1 MSFGPAFTEPGG
13 HTQCHMDDCVFFF
26 FLWGGLDRVGVVDVP
41 VEQCLPLD
49 GTEEGGWGLER
60 DGSGLRLVARRESVG
75 TGEEHALSE
84 VGAVGMS
91 RYAEVADHGIGFP
104 AAEELDDVGVHT
116 STEEGSGPARSET
129 AGG

>member
-1 MSFGPAFTEPGG
+1 M
-13 HTQCHMDDCVFFF
+13 FFF
-26 FLWGGLDRVGVVDVP
+26 RGGLDRVGVVDVP

-60 DGSGLRLVARRESVG
+60 DGAGLGQGARRESVG
-75 TGEEHALSE
+75 TGKEHALSE

-91 RYAEVADHGIGFP
+91 CHAEVADHGVGFP

-116 STEEGSGPARSET
+116 STEEGSGPARSEA